1 MPPALEQLQHGHTHP
16 WSQGRGTQPGKL
28 VGSERHCE
36 IQWKME
42 MCLRSPLLRSI
53 PSSFTPAHRQAP
65 ALLHKALLP
74 PRGTGRVRLP
84 GLGMASAADHHS
96 QHPSNLSGAKTSLP
110 RPISLQQEK
119 EPPVSSSLTPFILS
133 LVSSHQP
140 HTAAQTA
147 LAAAFLDC
155 SAGDE
160 CTLGGSQLT
169 PCLSWHS
176 RSKIALQG
184 PEVHGQNV

>member
-1 MPPALEQLQHGHTHP
+1 
-16 WSQGRGTQPGKL
+16 
-28 VGSERHCE
+28 
-36 IQWKME
+36 
-42 MCLRSPLLRSI
+42 MCLRSPLPRSI
-53 PSSFTPAHRQAP
+53 PSSSTPSHRQAP

-84 GLGMASAADHHS
+84 GLGTASAADLHHS
-96 QHPSNLSGAKTSLP
+96 QRPSNLSGAKTSLP
-110 RPISLQQEK
+110 RSISLQQEK

-147 LAAAFLDC
+147 LAAAFMDC

-160 CTLGGSQLT
+160 CTLGGIPAHPLPLMAQPVQNCPPGSRG
-169 PCLSWHS
+169 PWPKCLNLSILWSH
-176 RSKIALQG
+176 ALGCWDSCTSLPQT
-184 PEVHGQNV
+184 